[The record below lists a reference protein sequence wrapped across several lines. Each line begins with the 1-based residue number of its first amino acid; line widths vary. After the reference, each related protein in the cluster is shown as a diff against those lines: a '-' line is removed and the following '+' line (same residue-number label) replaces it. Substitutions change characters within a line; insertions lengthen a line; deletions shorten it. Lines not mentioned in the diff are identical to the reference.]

1 MTAGDAVVA
10 QQELTEKVRSRLI
23 KTVQILAAGRGE
35 NLSEWGTSGVI
46 VDLKGS
52 GFGFIRPDTGKV
64 NDKDLFCM
72 HLQHDNK
79 CQWP

>member
-1 MTAGDAVVA
+1 MVA

-46 VDLKGS
+46 VDLKARESDLAKEQAERIRRNKPCS
-52 GFGFIRPDTGKV
+52 GIRLWLHSTRHRQG
-64 NDKDLFCM
+64 
-72 HLQHDNK
+72 Q
-79 CQWP
+79 